1 MLGIRIKSR
10 GVFLFGVFLLF
21 FFTRTLLWK
30 QQLLVSFQLIRV
42 MVCRTGLGW
51 CRNLCHFNQA
61 QVQGPHIPMETS
73 LFGLAQAGGRR
84 APACF
89 ALALAKLS
97 VRKLGSIV

>member
-1 MLGIRIKSR
+1 MDT
-10 GVFLFGVFLLF
+10 F
-21 FFTRTLLWK
+21 WN

-42 MVCRTGLGW
+42 MVYRIGLGW
-51 CRNLCHFNQA
+51 CGNLCHFNQE
-61 QVQGPHIPMETS
+61 QVQCSHIPMETS

-89 ALALAKLS
+89 TSAFAKLS